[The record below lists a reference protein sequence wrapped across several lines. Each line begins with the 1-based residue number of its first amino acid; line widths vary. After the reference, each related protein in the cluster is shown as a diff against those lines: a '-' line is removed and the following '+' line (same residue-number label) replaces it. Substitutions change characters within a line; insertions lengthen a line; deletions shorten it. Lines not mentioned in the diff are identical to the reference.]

1 LPDIDEADT
10 SVPLQEFPMRT
21 ITNFDH
27 YSGDNLVTLRDV
39 SAALAVREP
48 NRLSNDNDID
58 VALGVKS
65 PPASSRKASRR
76 KAKASDAAAIAPA
89 PVAIPKALA
98 DAADA
103 TLAAALAG
111 EHPVDPLLGPSLSCL
126 TSAVNSAV
134 KRSGSLIEKAIIAGF
149 EQAGF
154 MVFPQVAM
162 QLTDAAK
169 DLVKRNAPGSLRGV
183 VIKADAPA
191 AEEPLVVYD
200 MLVVH
205 PGRRH
210 ATLIEVK
217 RGSGNTEIRKIAPI
231 TATLLAGGLQATS
244 FLRAKGI
251 KVRSV
256 DAKVIDYYG
265 RSGFGDHVRVAGD
278 QMDAYFKAPIKPL
291 VEAVL
296 ARVKTRLF
304 TALPDLLNT
313 ALVQARGAAND
324 NGRARDE
331 VVTLPGGATIAK
343 AHLPAVDC
351 ADTAS
356 VRGQAKAKIGA
367 KKNKLTSQ
375 RAQQPRAD
383 RAPYRR
389 ATTHA

>member
-1 LPDIDEADT
+1 
-10 SVPLQEFPMRT
+10 MRT

-48 NRLSNDNDID
+48 NRLSNDNDVD
-58 VALGVKS
+58 VAVGAKS
-65 PPASSRKASRR
+65 PPASSCKASRR
-76 KAKASDAAAIAPA
+76 KAKASDVAAIAPA
-89 PVAIPKALA
+89 FVIPKALA

-134 KRSGSLIEKAIIAGF
+134 KRSGSLIEKSIIAGF

-217 RGSGNTEIRKIAPI
+217 RGNGATEIRKIAPI

-251 KVRSV
+251 KVRSI

-265 RSGFGDHVRVAGD
+265 RSGFGDDVRVAGD
-278 QMDAYFKAPIKPL
+278 QLDAHFKAPIKPL

-296 ARVKTRLF
+296 TRVKTQLF
-304 TALPDLLNT
+304 TAVPDLLNT
-313 ALVQARGAAND
+313 ALVQARSAAND
-324 NGRARDE
+324 NGTMRDE

-343 AHLPAVDC
+343 AHLPAIDR
-351 ADTAS
+351 AGTAS
-356 VRGQAKAKIGA
+356 VRGQAKAKMNA
-367 KKNKLTSQ
+367 KKKAFTSQ
-375 RAQQPRAD
+375 RAQQPGAD
-383 RAPYRR
+383 RGPHRR
-389 ATTHA
+389 AMTHA